1 MISTLIS
8 SAEGAIICEV
18 RFSLNLPGGQA
29 MTGKRVVVPNRFNVE
44 LEEFTID
51 ESSIGPDEVILKTRY
66 TLISSGTELAIYTA
80 LDKGVYQEDSWCRY
94 PFRPGY
100 IAVGE
105 VILKGERVRKFEEGE
120 LVFCYKNHASIAKL
134 NTEKELCLKVP
145 EGLDPK
151 SALFARMAT
160 IAMTSLRKSDVELGD
175 TVAVIG
181 LGLVGNMAAQLFTL
195 AGAEV
200 IGVDLFRRRLEI
212 AEECGIPH
220 VVNASTSDVKEEIMG
235 ITSGKGVDLTVEAI
249 GKPDLVPL
257 TLSITKKNGE
267 VILLGTP
274 REDWQTNA
282 TEILLEI
289 HRSGI
294 SLKGALEWVYPI
306 LHSERAGHSIERNT
320 IIAMKLIA
328 EGRLKVE
335 PLLSHVVRPERMK
348 SAYEGLLN
356 RKDEFTGVVI
366 DWTED

>member
-1 MISTLIS
+1 
-8 SAEGAIICEV
+8 
-18 RFSLNLPGGQA
+18 
-29 MTGKRVVVPNRFNVE
+29 MTGKRIVVPNRFNVE

-51 ESSIGPDEVILKTRY
+51 ERSVGPEEVMLKTHY

-105 VILKGERVRKFEEGE
+105 VILKGERVRKFEEGD
-120 LVFCYKNHASIAKL
+120 LVFCYKNHASISKL
-134 NTEKELCLKVP
+134 NTERELCLKVP

-151 SALFARMAT
+151 HALFARMAT
-160 IAMTSLRKSDVELGD
+160 IAMTSLRKSEVELGD
-175 TVAVIG
+175 TAAVIG

-200 IGVDLFRRRLEI
+200 IGVDLFSKRLEI
-212 AEECGIPH
+212 AEKCGVPH
-220 VVNASTSDVKEEIMG
+220 TINASTSDVKEEIME
-235 ITSGKGVDLTVEAI
+235 ITSAKGVDVTVEAI

-257 TLSITKKNGE
+257 TLDITRENGE

-274 REDWQTNA
+274 RADWQTNA
-282 TEILLEI
+282 TEILNRI

-294 SLKGALEWVYPI
+294 SLKGALEWVYPT
-306 LHSERAGHSIERNT
+306 LHSDAARHSIERNT
-320 IIAMKLIA
+320 MIAMKLIT
-328 EGRLKVE
+328 ENRLKVE
-335 PLLSHVVRPERMK
+335 PLLSHVIKPERIK

-356 RKDEFTGVVI
+356 RKDEFIGVVI
-366 DWTED
+366 DWSEE